1 MLTFLS
7 TGHGYGYQDL
17 GLGSIFINVNENN
30 EKRAASPIL
39 TFVFKPRGSRRG
51 KRTTTKEILY

>member
-7 TGHGYGYQDL
+7 TGHSYQDL
-17 GLGSIFINVNENN
+17 GLGSVFINVDENK
-30 EKRAASPIL
+30 EKRAAAPIL
-39 TFVFKPRGSRRG
+39 TLVFKAGGSRRG